1 MFQAVLFIFLV
12 LKTVYGGDQ
21 CVWYDTCG
29 WDQDYGPDGGN
40 MVHFLNCH
48 YTGPPKPA
56 TTEQVE
62 LVRELCP
69 HLYTEGEV
77 RAKSVI
83 LYTLFNE
90 YSSGLE
96 PLLQP
101 STVAGFEAELWNT
114 TSTN

>member
-1 MFQAVLFIFLV
+1 MFITVPLIFLV

-21 CVWYDTCG
+21 CVWYDICV
-29 WDQDYGPDGGN
+29 WDQDYGPDGGFG
-40 MVHFLNCH
+40 VHFLNCH

-77 RAKSVI
+77 RAWAAISSQ
-83 LYTLFNE
+83 LSNE
-90 YSSGLE
+90 YSSGLK

-101 STVAGFEAELWNT
+101 STVAV
-114 TSTN
+114 